1 MRIRRESAENP
12 QRIRRE
18 SAGDPQGIRSDVIEM
33 HQRSYGSIF
42 GDGPKEEEE
51 EEEEVVEGEV
61 VEGEGEEA
69 SSASRPF

>member
-1 MRIRRESAENP
+1 M
-12 QRIRRE
+12 
-18 SAGDPQGIRSDVIEM
+18 IEM

-42 GDGPKEEEE
+42 GDGPKEE